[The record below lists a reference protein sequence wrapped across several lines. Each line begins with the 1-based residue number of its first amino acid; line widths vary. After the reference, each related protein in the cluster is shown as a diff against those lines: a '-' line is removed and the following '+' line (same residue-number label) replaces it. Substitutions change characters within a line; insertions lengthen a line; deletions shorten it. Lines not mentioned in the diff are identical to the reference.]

1 MVDFGVDVLRPV
13 AMGIDLHRGHLDP
26 EVATMP
32 LPKSKCEAVVAANKQ
47 FFDNC
52 RSRGIP
58 VLHLLTS
65 FRDVTEI
72 RTNPFWRTRADDPN
86 ATRKN
91 VERHNLEHLPG
102 TTIMPELYEEGDLVV
117 RTKKRYDCFIGSDL
131 EFALSKHGFNTLL
144 ITGVNTNSCV
154 LSTTSAACSRDYVPI
169 VISDCVDTMDGE
181 ALHEAALMCIRTA
194 LGWVYSS
201 KDVFAVISSA

>member
-1 MVDFGVDVLRPV
+1 MTDFGVDVIRPV
-13 AMGIDLHRGHLDP
+13 ALGIDLHRGHLDP
-26 EVATMP
+26 DVATMP
-32 LPKSKCEAVVAANKQ
+32 LPRERCETVVAANRQ
-47 FFDNC
+47 LFDAC
-52 RSRGIP
+52 RRREIP
-58 VLHLLTS
+58 VLHVVTS
-65 FRDVTEI
+65 YRDVAEI

-131 EFALSKHGFNTLL
+131 EFTLTKHGFNTLL

-154 LSTTSAACSRDYVPI
+154 LSTASAACSRDYATI
-169 VISDCVDTMDGE
+169 VISDCVDTMDGDV
-181 ALHEAALMCIRTA
+181 LHEAALLCIRTA

-201 KDVFAVISSA
+201 QEVFAAIGHD